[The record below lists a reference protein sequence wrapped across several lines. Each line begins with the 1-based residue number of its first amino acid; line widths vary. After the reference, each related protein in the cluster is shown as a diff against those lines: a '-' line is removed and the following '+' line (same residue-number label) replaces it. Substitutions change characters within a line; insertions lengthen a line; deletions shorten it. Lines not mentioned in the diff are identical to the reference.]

1 MTRAARAASEP
12 SPASAAA
19 PGASPGAA
27 PPPLSVMHRHLLDV
41 VLSRH
46 DFGRGPVRLL
56 DAGCGDGLLL
66 AWLARSL
73 AHLFPRAEIELYG
86 FDVGNHGV
94 QPPEYFQRTVETLQ
108 SRAPGQRWDD
118 RLALISD
125 RDPWPWPA
133 GMFDVVVSN
142 QVLEHVRDHRLFFS
156 ELRRALAPGGF
167 SVHVFPTRHCLV
179 EPHLKIPFAHRMGDR
194 DRTARYIEFATRLGF
209 GRYDARV
216 ETRRSFA
223 VRHADYLA
231 ENVNYLSVPEI
242 RQLAAQSGL
251 HATFRHTP
259 GLYAAKLRS
268 LLGQTGATRL
278 RTRGRDPAAGAAT
291 FPFRLLSC
299 VTLVLSRDELPI
311 PPARAAE

>member
-1 MTRAARAASEP
+1 MSRAAGTSHVP
-12 SPASAAA
+12 P
-19 PGASPGAA
+19 PGGSDALARGAGAA
-27 PPPLSVMHRHLLDV
+27 PAAVSVMHRHLLDV
-41 VLSRH
+41 ILSCQA
-46 DFGRGPVRLL
+46 FGRRPVRLL

-73 AHLFPRAEIELYG
+73 AHLFPRAEVELYG

-94 QPPEYFQRTVETLQ
+94 QPPDYFLRTIETLQ
-108 SRAPGQRWDD
+108 SRVPWQRWDE

-133 GMFDVVVSN
+133 DTFDVVVSN

-156 ELRRALAPGGF
+156 ELRRTLAPGGF
-167 SVHVFPTRHCLV
+167 SAHVFPTRHCLV

-194 DRTARYIEFATRLGF
+194 ARTARYIELATRLGF
-209 GRYDARV
+209 GRYDASV

-223 VRHADYLA
+223 IRHADYLA

-242 RQLAAQSGL
+242 QHLAAQCGL

-259 GLYAAKLRS
+259 GLYAAKVRA
-268 LLGQTGATRL
+268 LLG
-278 RTRGRDPAAGAAT
+278 RTDAARSRRHGRDPGAGAAT

-299 VTLVLSRDELPI
+299 VTLVLTREE
-311 PPARAAE
+311 PPVPAVDGR